1 MKCIKCLFILA
12 MLTVHLYAADYS
24 ITGFGAIGDG
34 ETINTQA
41 IQKAIDRCAEHGGRV
56 IIPQGRF
63 VTGTLFMK
71 SNVTLHL
78 ERNAFLLGS
87 TRLPDYPETKV
98 NFRFWGDT
106 WTYRALIIAH
116 NVENIAIEG
125 KGCIDGQGAAFPLIS
140 QKKPDKYRN
149 RPYLLWIA
157 DCKNIE
163 VKDVELR
170 NSGMWMQSYI
180 RCEKLKIDGIRI
192 FNHSNRNNDMMDIDG
207 CKDVII
213 TRVTGDSDDDGI
225 TLKSTCDRISENI
238 TISDCLLSSH
248 CNALKFGTETTAG
261 FRNVV
266 ISNCVIRK
274 SSVTNVKSG
283 APEGICGLALEI
295 VDGGKMENISIHN
308 IVIDGPRVPLFV
320 RLGNRARRHYTEA
333 PLPPVGTMK
342 NIILSNL
349 TAIGSSSIGC
359 AITGIPGRKIE
370 GFTLSDSR
378 FICVGGEK
386 RAASDFKIEEH
397 ETLYPESNMFG
408 TLPAY
413 GLYVR
418 HVKDLQLHGLS
429 FELQNA
435 DSRPAIFCDDVEN
448 ADIQQI
454 STGQRQVNSLPVLPL
469 PKAVITPEGA
479 NNYDK
484 RYRTISFTWQGTDSL
499 TYLPLIEELR
509 QFTRLESIGK
519 LTIACRVAGS
529 AKTLKAFCKEHHLN
543 EHYADSIGQEGYLMA
558 KSDGQIRLIA
568 QTPQGLFYGLQT
580 AKQLIREGYAP
591 SLLIADWP
599 DYPQRVF
606 FDDISRGPISNVAY
620 IKKQIRDLSELK
632 YNALTFYIEHV
643 IQPRSYPDFAPA
655 NGKLSMEDVKEICEY
670 ARSYQ
675 IEVIGS
681 FQCFGHFEKILSLPQ
696 YTHLGDTPS
705 MIAPLNPEAQEF
717 LKTVIGEL
725 ADAFPS
731 PYFNINCD
739 ETWDLEKGKS
749 REYVQKIGADEFYAR
764 HIRFLYDILK
774 TKNKKVMM
782 WGDIIMKYPHLL
794 AKLPKDI
801 TYLSWNY
808 SGNNYDAWIAP
819 FKDAK
824 RNFFVC
830 PGILNSN
837 RLFPDLNMTRG
848 NMRFITDG
856 YKAGAQGVMYTSWD
870 DSAFHSFASVMYGV
884 ALAAENCW
892 NASRRTKTED
902 FERRYCQVRL
912 SSDDT
917 TFTQALNRLM
927 GFSALGLTYEMNDR
941 VFYEQF
947 APKPGKALNINTE
960 ELQKAEQVLDDVKQ
974 AMADIRVNRNLIDEK
989 TLQYAVNQ
997 YDFII
1002 RSRKAVYRTAGLY
1015 RQSCEAYAASATKAR
1030 ELLVLAL
1037 KEINPLETRIAG
1049 LKNEYTELWLS
1060 ENQSYFLDKGI
1071 DLYREKEKQLSRMQ
1085 SVLVKAID
1093 RIDRGMAPESAA
1105 KAGLEVKN
1113 INSNYFSCWLL
1124 CGVFANGDMEIDYLA
1139 ATGGEKTATPLPG
1152 ERFNVQENEYKWS
1165 RSTSANGFTMDF
1177 NSMFRSINNGVAYA
1191 GATLY
1196 SETEQTV
1203 KVLFGA
1209 SGESRLFCN
1218 GQVIAHTQK
1227 ENEFVAD
1234 KYSIE
1239 LRLQP
1244 GANRL
1249 LIKSRQLVNDWK
1261 FSFRIDGKVVKS
1273 HKQKYYL

>member
-1 MKCIKCLFILA
+1 MKFIKCLFILA
-12 MLTVHLYAADYS
+12 IVATHVCAADYS
-24 ITGFGAIGDG
+24 VSDFGAKGDG
-34 ETINTQA
+34 QTINTAA
-41 IQKAIDRCAEHGGRV
+41 IQQAIDRCAEHGGRV
-56 IIPQGRF
+56 IIPPGRF

-87 TRLPDYPETKV
+87 PHLTDYPETKV
-98 NFRFWGDT
+98 DFRFWGDT
-106 WTYRALIIAH
+106 WTYQALIIAH

-125 KGCIDGQGAAFPLIS
+125 KGCIDGQGASFPLIS
-140 QKKPDKYRN
+140 KKKPDKYRH

-157 DCKNIE
+157 NCKNIE
-163 VKDVELR
+163 VKEVELR

-192 FNHSNRNNDMMDIDG
+192 FNHTNQNNDMMDIDG
-207 CKDVII
+207 CKDVVI

-238 TISDCLLSSH
+238 TISDCILSSH

-274 SSVTNVKSG
+274 SAVKQVRSG

-295 VDGGKMENISIHN
+295 VDGGKMENISIQN

-320 RLGNRARRHYTEA
+320 RLGNRARRHYAEA

-342 NIILSNL
+342 NITISNV
-349 TAIGSSSIGC
+349 TATGSSPIGC

-370 GFTLSDSR
+370 GFTLSNSR
-378 FICVGGEK
+378 FICIGGEK
-386 RAASDFKIEEH
+386 RAASEFKIEEH

-413 GLYVR
+413 GLYFR
-418 HVKDLQLHGLS
+418 HIKDLQLHGLS
-429 FELQNA
+429 FHLQNK
-435 DSRPAIFCDDVEN
+435 DSRPAIVCDDVEN

-454 STGQRQVNSLPVLPL
+454 LTTKKNANILPVLPL
-469 PKAVITPEGA
+469 PKAVISTEEENRDKKEYGA
-479 NNYDK
+479 L
-484 RYRTISFTWQGTDSL
+484 SFSWQGVDSL
-499 TYLPLIEELR
+499 SCLPVVEELR
-509 QFTRLESIGK
+509 QFGQPTSNNNLH
-519 LTIACRVAGS
+519 IACRVTSSKRA
-529 AKTLKAFCKEHHLN
+529 LEAFCKEHHLK
-543 EHYADSIGQEGYLMA
+543 ESYADSIGNEGYLMA

-568 QTPQGLFYGLQT
+568 QTPRGLFYGLQT
-580 AKQLIREGYAP
+580 AKQLIRDGYGP
-591 SLLIADWP
+591 SVCIADWP

-643 IQPRSYPDFAPA
+643 VQPVSYPDFAPA
-655 NGKLSMEDVKEICEY
+655 NGKLTMKDIKEICEY

-675 IEVIGS
+675 MEVIGS
-681 FQCFGHFEKILSLPQ
+681 FQCFGHFENILSLPR
-696 YTHLGDTPS
+696 YSHLGDTPS

-725 ADAFPS
+725 ADAFS
-731 PYFNINCD
+731 SSYFNINCD

-749 REYVQKIGADEFYAR
+749 KEYVKKVGADEFYAR
-764 HIRFLYDILK
+764 HIRFLYDLLK
-774 TKNKKVMM
+774 AKNKKVMM

-794 AKLPKDI
+794 GKLPKDI
-801 TYLSWNY
+801 TFLTWNY
-808 SGNNYDAWIAP
+808 SGDNYDAWIAP
-819 FKDAK
+819 FKEAQSK
-824 RNFFVC
+824 FLVC

-837 RLFPDLNMTRG
+837 RLFPDLNMTRE
-848 NMRFITDG
+848 NMQFITDG

-892 NASRRTKTED
+892 NASRKTATEE
-902 FERRYCQVRL
+902 FEKRYCQVRL
-912 SSDDT
+912 GGSDT
-917 TFTQALNRLM
+917 SFTKALNRLM
-927 GFSALGLTYEMNDR
+927 AFSTLGLTYEMNDR

-947 APKPGKALNINTE
+947 TPQPGKPLNMNIE
-960 ELQKAEQVLDDVKQ
+960 ELQKAEQILNDVKQ
-974 AMADIRVNRNLIDEK
+974 AVANIRIDRNRIDEK
-989 TLQYAVNQ
+989 NLQYAVAQ
-997 YDFII
+997 YEFII
-1002 RSRKAVYRTAGLY
+1002 RSRISIYRMGELY
-1015 RQSCEAYAASATKAR
+1015 RQSCEAYPASPRKAR

-1037 KEINPLETRIAG
+1037 KEINPLETLITR
-1049 LKNEYTELWLS
+1049 LKNTYIELWVC

-1071 DLYREKEKQLSRMQ
+1071 GLYREKENQLRRLQ
-1085 SVLVKAID
+1085 TALTEAID
-1093 RIDRGMAPESAA
+1093 RIDRGTPPENAV
-1105 KAGLEVKN
+1105 KAGMEVKN

-1124 CGVFANGDMEIDYLA
+1124 CGAFPNGEMEKDYLA
-1139 ATGGEKTATPLPG
+1139 AAGGEENAKPMPG
-1152 ERFNVQENEYKWS
+1152 ERFNIEENEYKWS
-1165 RSTSANGFTMDF
+1165 RATSANGFTLDF
-1177 NSMFRSINNGVAYA
+1177 NSTFHSINNGVAYA
-1191 GATLY
+1191 TATLY
-1196 SETEQTV
+1196 SETAQTV
-1203 KVLFGA
+1203 SALFGA
-1209 SGESRLFCN
+1209 SGENRLFCN
-1218 GQVIAHTQK
+1218 GRLIAHTQK

-1234 KYSIE
+1234 KYSME
-1239 LRLQP
+1239 LHLQP
-1244 GANRL
+1244 GANQL

>member
-1 MKCIKCLFILA
+1 MKFIKCLFLLA
-12 MLTVHLYAADYS
+12 IVAANVCAADYS
-24 ITGFGAIGDG
+24 VSDFGATGDG
-34 ETINTQA
+34 QTINTAA
-41 IQKAIDRCAEHGGRV
+41 IQKAIDRCAEQGGRV
-56 IIPQGRF
+56 IIPPGRF

-87 TRLPDYPETKV
+87 PHLTDYPETKV
-98 NFRFWGDT
+98 DFRFWGDT
-106 WTYRALIIAH
+106 WTYQALIIAH

-125 KGCIDGQGAAFPLIS
+125 QGCIDGQGAAFPLIS
-140 QKKPDKYRN
+140 RKKPDKYRH

-157 DCKNIE
+157 NCKNIE
-163 VKDVELR
+163 VKEVELR

-192 FNHSNRNNDMMDIDG
+192 FNHANQNNDMMDIDG
-207 CKDVII
+207 CKDVVI

-238 TISDCLLSSH
+238 TISDCILSSH

-274 SSVTNVKSG
+274 SAVTQVRSG

-295 VDGGKMENISIHN
+295 VDGGKMENISIQN

-320 RLGNRARRHYTEA
+320 RLGNRARKHYAEA

-342 NIILSNL
+342 NITISNV

-359 AITGIPGRKIE
+359 AVTGIPGRKIE
-370 GFTLSDSR
+370 GFTLSNSR
-378 FICVGGEK
+378 FICMGGEK
-386 RAASDFKIEEH
+386 RTASEFKIEEH
-397 ETLYPESNMFG
+397 ETLYPESNMFD

-413 GLYVR
+413 GLYFR
-418 HVKDLQLHGLS
+418 HVKDLQLYGLS
-429 FELQNA
+429 FHLQNE
-435 DSRPAIFCDDVEN
+435 DNRPPIVCDDVEN
-448 ADIQQI
+448 ADMQQI
-454 STGQRQVNSLPVLPL
+454 LTTKKGARSLPVLPL
-469 PKAVITPEGA
+469 PKAVISTEKGNGHKKEYGALSFLWEGV
-479 NNYDK
+479 
-484 RYRTISFTWQGTDSL
+484 DSL
-499 TYLPLIEELR
+499 SCLPVVQELR
-509 QFTRLESIGK
+509 QLGQPTSNNELH
-519 LTIACRVAGS
+519 IACRVTSSKRA
-529 AKTLKAFCKEHHLN
+529 LEAFCKEHHL
-543 EHYADSIGQEGYLMA
+543 EESYADSIGNEGYLMA
-558 KSDGQIRLIA
+558 KSDGHIRLIA
-568 QTPQGLFYGLQT
+568 QTPRGLFYGLQT
-580 AKQLIREGYAP
+580 AKQLIRDGYEP
-591 SLLIADWP
+591 PLCIADWP
-599 DYPQRVF
+599 DYSQRVF

-643 IQPRSYPDFAPA
+643 VQPLSYPDFAPA
-655 NGKLSMEDVKEICEY
+655 NGKLTMSDIKEICDY

-681 FQCFGHFEKILSLPQ
+681 FQCFGHFENILSLPR
-696 YTHLGDTPS
+696 YAHLGDTPS

-717 LKTVIGEL
+717 LKNVTGEL
-725 ADAFPS
+725 ADAFSS

-749 REYVQKIGADEFYAR
+749 KEYVKKVGADEFYAR
-764 HIRFLYDILK
+764 HIRFLYDLLK
-774 TKNKKVMM
+774 AKNKKVMM

-801 TYLSWNY
+801 TFLTWNY
-808 SGNNYDAWIAP
+808 SGSNYDAWIAP
-819 FKDAK
+819 FKDTRSK
-824 RNFFVC
+824 FFVC

-837 RLFPDLNMTRG
+837 RLFPDLTMTRE
-848 NMRFITDG
+848 NMQFITDG

-892 NASRRTKTED
+892 NASRETETEE
-902 FERRYCQVRL
+902 FEKRYCQVRL
-912 SSDDT
+912 GGSDT
-917 TFTQALNRLM
+917 SFTKALNRLM
-927 GFSALGLTYEMNDR
+927 EFSTLGLTYEMNDR

-947 APKPGKALNINTE
+947 APQPGKPLNINIE
-960 ELQKAEQVLDDVKQ
+960 ELQKAEQILTDVQQ
-974 AMADIRVNRNLIDEK
+974 AVANIRIERNRIDEK
-989 TLQYAVNQ
+989 TLQYAVAQ
-997 YDFII
+997 YEFII
-1002 RSRKAVYRTAGLY
+1002 RSRISIYRMGELY
-1015 RQSCEAYAASATKAR
+1015 RQSCEAYPASPRKAR

-1037 KEINPLETRIAG
+1037 KEINPLETLITR
-1049 LKNEYTELWLS
+1049 LKNTYTELWVC

-1071 DLYREKEKQLSRMQ
+1071 GLYGEKENQLSRIQ
-1085 SVLVKAID
+1085 SVLVAAID
-1093 RIDRGMAPESAA
+1093 RIDRGTPPENVA
-1105 KAGLEVKN
+1105 KAGMEVKN

-1124 CGVFANGDMEIDYLA
+1124 CGAFPNGEMEKDYLTA
-1139 ATGGEKTATPLPG
+1139 AGGEKHVKPLTG
-1152 ERFNVQENEYKWS
+1152 ERFNIEENEYKWS
-1165 RSTSANGFTMDF
+1165 RATSANGFTVDF
-1177 NSMFRSINNGVAYA
+1177 NSTFHSINNGVAYA
-1191 GATLY
+1191 TATLY

-1203 KVLFGA
+1203 SVLFGA
-1209 SGESRLFCN
+1209 SGENLLFCN
-1218 GQVIAHTQK
+1218 GRLIAHTQK

-1234 KYSIE
+1234 KYSVE
-1239 LRLQP
+1239 LHLQP
-1244 GANRL
+1244 GANQL